1 LAPTVVVPSDVGEE
15 QGAHTAPRASGISC
29 THVIAAIADPSAG
42 SAHAVIALSQALA
55 RIGVEVG
62 IEAVEGWRRAEGPE
76 MWLRAAGIPVRQHP
90 QSAAGV
96 PLLKALCL
104 SEGLRRALSEASTS
118 RRVFHTH
125 GLWLKPN
132 IYPAVIGRRRGI
144 PVLHSVHG
152 MLGDAA
158 LAFSR
163 GKKRLFDMLFQRR
176 ALNHA
181 RCLHATSVLEYEDI
195 RRYGLDNP
203 VAIIPNGIEIPVL
216 APRSAKRADRVLLSL
231 GRIHPK
237 KGLDRLVR
245 AWSVIEAAH
254 PQWVLRLVGPA
265 ELGHDEELRALARFL
280 GAKRIAIEPPL
291 YGEAKLEAYR
301 EADLFVLPTRH
312 ENFALTVGEAL
323 AAGTPVI
330 STKGAPWAGLET
342 ERCGWWIDHGVGP
355 LVDALP
361 RAMALPRRELQAM
374 GGRGREWMRRDFGW
388 DGIGAQMRDLYA
400 WVLDSGPP
408 PPTVRLD

>member
-1 LAPTVVVPSDVGEE
+1 
-15 QGAHTAPRASGISC
+15 
-29 THVIAAIADPSAG
+29 
-42 SAHAVIALSQALA
+42 
-55 RIGVEVG
+55 
-62 IEAVEGWRRAEGPE
+62 

-265 ELGHDEELRALARFL
+265 ELGHDEELRALARSL
-280 GAKRIAIEPPL
+280 GASPSNPRFTGRQSWRPIGKPISSYCRRAMKTSPSRSGRPWPPARQL
-291 YGEAKLEAYR
+291 SRPKAHRGPGWR
-301 EADLFVLPTRH
+301 PS
-312 ENFALTVGEAL
+312 G
-323 AAGTPVI
+323 AAGG
-330 STKGAPWAGLET
+330 STMASDLSWTLCRARWRCPAASSKPWAGAGANGCAAISAGT
-342 ERCGWWIDHGVGP
+342 GSAHRCATSTHGCSTAARHPPQCDSIDAAIP
-355 LVDALP
+355 A
-361 RAMALPRRELQAM
+361 R
-374 GGRGREWMRRDFGW
+374 
-388 DGIGAQMRDLYA
+388 
-400 WVLDSGPP
+400 SNN
-408 PPTVRLD
+408 PT